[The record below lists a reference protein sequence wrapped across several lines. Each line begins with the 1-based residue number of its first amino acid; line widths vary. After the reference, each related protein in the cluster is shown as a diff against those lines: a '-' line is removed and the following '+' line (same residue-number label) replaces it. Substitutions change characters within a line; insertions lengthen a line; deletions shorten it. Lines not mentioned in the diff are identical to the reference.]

1 MGADSLARRVI
12 KNLLYPVLTED
23 RYAYVVALS
32 KAWDIRTHSDSE
44 PEIDLVPL
52 AVRKGDTVLDLGANF
67 GYYTYPLSRAVGP
80 SGRVFAFEPIPFT
93 CQTLEVVTR
102 LLRLRNVEI
111 IPKGCSDRAGAVMFE
126 VPTQANGAPN
136 AGQAYLGG
144 RNEDRPGKDTQVR
157 WKGTR
162 QVTAEVLRLDDF
174 LPSVSDLSFI
184 KADIEGAELF
194 AFRGGERTISKHLP
208 TVLCEINP
216 WFLEGFGIKLDELAN
231 FFFER
236 GYRLYHYQDRK
247 LRVIPVSAVVED
259 NYVFVHPSRAER
271 LRFTIED

>member
-32 KAWDIRTHSDSE
+32 KAWDIRTNSDSE
-44 PEIDLVPL
+44 PEIDLIPL
-52 AVRKGDTVLDLGANF
+52 AVRKGDTVVDLGANF

-93 CQTLEVVTR
+93 CQALELVAR

-111 IPKGCSDRAGAVMFE
+111 VPKGCSDRAGAIMFE
-126 VPTQANGAPN
+126 VPIQANGAPN
-136 AGQAYLGG
+136 AGQAYISG

-162 QVTAEVLRLDDF
+162 QVKAEVLRLDDF

-194 AFRGGERTISKHLP
+194 AFRGGEQTISKHLP

-216 WFLEGFGIKLDELAN
+216 WFLDGFGVKLDELMN

-236 GYRLYHYQDRK
+236 GYRLYHYQDHK

-259 NYVFVHPSRAER
+259 NYVFVHPSRVER
-271 LRFTIED
+271 LRVTIED